1 MLIIQLITTLL
12 YQEDTSK
19 DASSFYD
26 ILLFMFIVPLSAC
39 VRRYIK
45 KKLNGSCKISG
56 TRHFLGAIKKM
67 Y

>member
-45 KKLNGSCKISG
+45 KKLNESCEISG

-67 Y
+67 